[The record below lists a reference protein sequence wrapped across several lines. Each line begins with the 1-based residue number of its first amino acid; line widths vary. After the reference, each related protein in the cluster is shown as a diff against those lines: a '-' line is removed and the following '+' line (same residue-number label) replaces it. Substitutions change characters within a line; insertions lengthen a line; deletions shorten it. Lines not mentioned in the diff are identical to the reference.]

1 MFHRSISAGAFVA
14 ALWVASPSVA
24 QDQSAEILFEALGL
38 PDIIDIMREEG
49 IVYGAQVG
57 TDLFPSRVGPS
68 WSAAVET
75 IYDAEVMQRDVKA
88 AFIASLDGDDVAAM
102 TAFFTSD
109 LGRRFVDLEVAA
121 RRALLDEET
130 DTASKALAATARA
143 RNSARFQIVDAFVQT
158 NDLIETNVVG
168 ALNSNY
174 AFYTGLMKGG
184 AFEDALTEDQILR
197 DVQDQEP
204 DIRANTAEWVYSFLM
219 LAYDPVSDADLQA
232 YIAFS
237 KSEAGQQL
245 NDTLFDAFDD
255 YFDAISYKLGFEA
268 ARMMTGAEL

>member
-14 ALWVASPSVA
+14 ALSVASPTVA
-24 QDQSAEILFEALGL
+24 QDHDAEILFEALGL

-49 IVYGAQVG
+49 VVYGAQVG
-57 TDLFPSRVGPS
+57 TDLFPSRVGLS

-75 IYDAEVMQRDVKA
+75 IYDPEVMQRDVKA
-88 AFIASLDGDDVAAM
+88 AFIAALDGDDVAAM
-102 TAFFTSD
+102 IAFFTSD

-121 RRALLDEET
+121 RRALLDDET
-130 DTASKALAATARA
+130 DAASKALAATARA
-143 RNSARFQIVDAFVQT
+143 QNSARFQIVDTFVQS

-184 AFEDALTEDQILR
+184 AFEDALTEDQILA
-197 DVQDQEP
+197 DVWDQEP

-245 NDTLFDAFDD
+245 NHTLFDAFDD
-255 YFDAISYKLGFEA
+255 HFDAISFKLGFEA
-268 ARMMTGAEL
+268 ARMMTGADL

>member
-14 ALWVASPSVA
+14 AFWLASPTIA
-24 QDQSAEILFEALGL
+24 QDHDAEILFEALGL

-49 IVYGAQVG
+49 VVYGVQVG

-68 WSAAVET
+68 WSATVET

-88 AFIASLDGDDVAAM
+88 AFIAALDGDDVAAM
-102 TAFFTSD
+102 IAFFTSD

-121 RRALLDEET
+121 RRALLDDET
-130 DTASKALAATARA
+130 DAASKALAATARA
-143 RNSARFQIVDAFVQT
+143 QNSARFQIVDTFVQS

-184 AFEDALTEDQILR
+184 AFEDALTEDQILA
-197 DVQDQEP
+197 DVWDQEP

-245 NDTLFDAFDD
+245 NHTLFDAFDD
-255 YFDAISYKLGFEA
+255 HFDAISYKLGFEA
-268 ARMMTGAEL
+268 ARMMTGADL

>member
-14 ALWVASPSVA
+14 ALWVASPTVA
-24 QDQSAEILFEALGL
+24 QDHDAEILFEALGL

-49 IVYGAQVG
+49 VVCGAQVG

-75 IYDAEVMQRDVKA
+75 IYDPEVMQRDVKA
-88 AFIASLDGDDVAAM
+88 AFIAALDGDDVAAM
-102 TAFFTSD
+102 IAFFTSD

-121 RRALLDEET
+121 RRALLDDET
-130 DTASKALAATARA
+130 DAASKALAATARA
-143 RNSARFQIVDAFVQT
+143 QNSARFQIVDTFVQS

-184 AFEDALTEDQILR
+184 AFEDALTEDQILA
-197 DVQDQEP
+197 DVWDQEP

-245 NDTLFDAFDD
+245 NHTLFDAFDD
-255 YFDAISYKLGFEA
+255 HFDAISFKLGFEA
-268 ARMMTGAEL
+268 ARMMTGADL